1 MKIYISHAIR
11 GAKGD
16 AATVEDMQANN
27 AIALQ
32 FAKLFRAMLSEA
44 KACGCGS
51 HSFRDSRSGNHVIV
65 PTDTELYVPAEHEE
79 FVQFA
84 MDMGVLNVQQ
94 VLDVDCEIVK
104 TCDMILCIGPVS
116 PGMQIEIDCA
126 GANGLD
132 IHYLE

>member
-16 AATVEDMQANN
+16 AATVEDMRANN
-27 AIALQ
+27 DIALQ
-32 FAKLFRAMLSEA
+32 FADIMRMNLAHWKVTGQSYGFT
-44 KACGCGS
+44 
-51 HSFRDSRSGNHVIV
+51 DSRSSNFVIV

-126 GANGLD
+126 EANG
-132 IHYLE
+132 IAVHYLE